1 MILTFWKTHNDVF
14 WLKTNPVVHWG
25 RRALAPSTD
34 SFEFSCSIIVSSKQS
49 VSGTKYSPI
58 PAATPHVLL
67 FSSGAVHI
75 WGTQLWSSGLKKRP
89 PSFLSCSFSL
99 HKWKITKQKQNKTK
113 TQKTVL
119 HFPSLVWLIFLQ
131 EGGGSMSLF
140 PQATQAPPLPLW
152 AEALSGLSPGQTR
165 SPPADMAALGL
176 LVCTN

>member
-1 MILTFWKTHNDVF
+1 MFNNCELQAKCLRDQVFTHSCC
-14 WLKTNPVVHWG
+14 H
-25 RRALAPSTD
+25 S
-34 SFEFSCSIIVSSKQS
+34 SCS
-49 VSGTKYSPI
+49 
-58 PAATPHVLL
+58 
-67 FSSGAVHI
+67 AVFFWCRHGSAHLRYPTVVK
-75 WGTQLWSSGLKKRP
+75 WPEEKTSL
-89 PSFLSCSFSL
+89 FLSCSFSL

-176 LVCTN
+176 LESITWFAPTRQPQSPRLLLTGHSLWPFLALPLFK